1 MSIVVVGAVF
11 VDVKGFPEDLYL
23 PTGRNAGEIKFVHG
37 GVGRNV
43 AEDIAN
49 VELRPTFVSLVDNS
63 AQGEEVLRN
72 LQRHKVNTDY
82 IRAVPS
88 GMGMWLAVFDQ
99 TGDLAGSISQRPD
112 LSHICDILDEKGD
125 EIFKNADSLVIEV
138 DIGKDIVKRA
148 LDRLLAKNPDATLDE
163 IAEEVKHT
171 SYRVTRVGELVGH
184 EVARALGVPFGVV
197 DLALAPTSK
206 VGDSVGEI
214 YQTMGIGR
222 LGAPGTTAAV
232 MMLNDAVK
240 KGGSFAS
247 SSVGGLSGAFIP
259 VMEDHAMSEAVTAG
273 TLTLEKLEA
282 MTSVCSVGL
291 DMILVPGDTPAETI
305 AGLYLDEAAIGVTNR
320 KTTGVR
326 VIPVPGAGPGEFV
339 DFGGLFGYGTVVAPA
354 CPEGSAG
361 FVRHGG
367 HIPAPIHSLSN

>member
-125 EIFKNADSLVIEV
+125 EIFKNADSVVIEA
-138 DIGKDIVKRA
+138 DIGKDIVKR
-148 LDRLLAKNPDATLDE
+148 TLDL
-163 IAEEVKHT
+163 AEK
-171 SYRVTRVGELVGH
+171 Y
-184 EVARALGVPFGVV
+184 GVPVYGVV
-197 DLALAPTSK
+197 AN
-206 VGDSVGEI
+206 
-214 YQTMGIGR
+214 MGIASER
-222 LGAPGTTAAV
+222 RDFLQRMDCFVCNQAE
-232 MMLNDAVK
+232 
-240 KGGSFAS
+240 AS
-247 SSVGGLSGAFIP
+247 SSWRITPTSHPRTCVLSFRPGSKARISP
-259 VMEDHAMSEAVTAG
+259 PLSLPWAVAARSTQTAAA
-273 TLTLEKLEA
+273 KWA
-282 MTSVCSVGL
+282 TSRQS
-291 DMILVPGDTPAETI
+291 T
-305 AGLYLDEAAIGVTNR
+305 
-320 KTTGVR
+320 
-326 VIPVPGAGPGEFV
+326 
-339 DFGGLFGYGTVVAPA
+339 
-354 CPEGSAG
+354 
-361 FVRHGG
+361 
-367 HIPAPIHSLSN
+367 